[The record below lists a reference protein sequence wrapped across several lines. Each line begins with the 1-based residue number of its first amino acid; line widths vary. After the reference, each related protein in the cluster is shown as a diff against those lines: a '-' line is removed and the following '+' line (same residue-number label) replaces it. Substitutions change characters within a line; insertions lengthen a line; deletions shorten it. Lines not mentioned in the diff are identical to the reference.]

1 MVCISFLS
9 FGSGLLRRRLVPPGF
24 VVSLGCGGGA
34 GSGWGGCVGLLSV
47 LLSVFC
53 AFGSVGSPP
62 LAPLWGWP
70 SRACGGG
77 RAFGPFGAFFFFPF
91 SSSAVGPVVRSP
103 ARPCWGRPSWACVWG
118 SCRRPPG
125 VACALRSGVRHPAPR
140 VGGCAPGRLVCFFLL
155 FCPSALGAGFRLHTP
170 PARGG
175 FVRGR
180 ALAPLVFFPPGL
192 GGFLVCWVWFCC
204 LVRLVF
210 LLLFL
215 LLFLCLSFCLAVCFV
230 VSASACGAGRWS
242 LLFSS
247 LI

>member
-1 MVCISFLS
+1 MRALVGGVAWVFCLCCCLFFVPLGLS
-9 FGSGLLRRRLVPPGF
+9 VRHPSRPF
-24 VVSLGCGGGA
+24 GGGPLGPA
-34 GSGWGGCVGLLSV
+34 GVVVPS
-47 LLSVFC
+47 
-53 AFGSVGSPP
+53 
-62 LAPLWGWP
+62 APLVRF
-70 SRACGGG
+70 S
-77 RAFGPFGAFFFFPF
+77 F